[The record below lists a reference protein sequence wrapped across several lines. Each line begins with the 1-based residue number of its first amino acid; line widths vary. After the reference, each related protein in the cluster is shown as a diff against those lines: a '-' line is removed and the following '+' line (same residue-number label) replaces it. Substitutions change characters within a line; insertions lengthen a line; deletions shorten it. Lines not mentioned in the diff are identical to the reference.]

1 MNIMFVILV
10 IALFLMGLEIDIT
23 VILSVLKKP
32 IGPLIGFVSQFLY
45 MPLCTYGLA
54 KSLLLNGKPT
64 NILVLSVF
72 VYITL
77 ISFALDYYCDIL
89 VDNCDV
95 CFSP

>member
-23 VILSVLKKP
+23 VILSVLRKP
-32 IGPLIGFVSQFLY
+32 IGPLIGFVSQFLF

-72 VYITL
+72 VYIL